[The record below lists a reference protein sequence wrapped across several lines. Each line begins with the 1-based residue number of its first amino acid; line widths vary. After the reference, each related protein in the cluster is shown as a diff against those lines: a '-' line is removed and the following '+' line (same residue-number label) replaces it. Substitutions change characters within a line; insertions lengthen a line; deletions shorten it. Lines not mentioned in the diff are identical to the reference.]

1 MVWFSVNICKPERKR
16 ALILVKKLKYVISQ
30 SNYIFL
36 WLYSHYFIL
45 NVIYFILWLKCL
57 KKHVQWIKDCNIQM
71 HFNHII
77 SLFWRTSS
85 PRFSTSWL
93 YDWLNYWCKIWENHS
108 RNKPQRVEGGEVDKK
123 KTKWQGHIVKWNFSK
138 SLSSKNISFTFNRLT
153 LKLLAYNS
161 LTNCPMRMKDN
172 SSEAATLECH
182 CLYQKDKAFRC
193 TERAFGVT

>member
-1 MVWFSVNICKPERKR
+1 
-16 ALILVKKLKYVISQ
+16 
-30 SNYIFL
+30 
-36 WLYSHYFIL
+36 
-45 NVIYFILWLKCL
+45 
-57 KKHVQWIKDCNIQM
+57 M

-93 YDWLNYWCKIWENHS
+93 CDWLNYWCKIWENHS

-123 KTKWQGHIVKWNFSK
+123 KTKWQGHRSIVKWNFSK

-193 TERAFGVT
+193 TERAFGVTYRKLQDEALAVKSHVPACLHDAKGKATKAGEVRGPLVNLCLCYK